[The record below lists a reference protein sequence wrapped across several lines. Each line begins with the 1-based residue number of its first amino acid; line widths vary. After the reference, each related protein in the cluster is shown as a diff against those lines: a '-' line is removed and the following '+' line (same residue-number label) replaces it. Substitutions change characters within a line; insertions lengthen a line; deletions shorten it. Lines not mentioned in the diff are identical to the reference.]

1 MNAHLNSRSLTR
13 LTVALGL
20 VGMACTA
27 QAALFADDD
36 ARRAILDLR
45 QRLDQS
51 TKSLSE
57 ENAQLRRSLL
67 DLQSQIETLRSDVSQ
82 SRGAQ
87 ETLARDVSEV
97 DARLRKIE
105 PIKVSLD
112 GLEFMAEPAEKRDYE
127 TAMEIFRKGDFVG
140 AQTSLVQFLQ
150 RNGKSGY
157 APSALFWLGNA
168 QYANKGYKDAMANF
182 QQLLTVAPTHVR
194 APEAM
199 LAISNVQLELKD
211 LKGARKSL
219 EDLVKAFPASE
230 AANTARDRLTRL
242 R

>member
-1 MNAHLNSRSLTR
+1 

-87 ETLARDVSEV
+87 ETLARDVSEVQQRQKDVAAGV